1 MSAPP
6 DASRVK
12 EALPTLRFRLPGD
25 WWATSLLDREAAVAA
40 ATRLIRHRI
49 GTTDDRSALRARLR
63 REFSAAID
71 EAIAG
76 NGQSVFIAIQLV
88 EGVPLPIT
96 ITVYLLDVELVPA
109 VGTRGDRVLGILRQ
123 GLEGSTERDAGDL
136 TELELAGTSALRRD
150 RIRSTTVGSG
160 GDSGSLDVLIVD
172 YWLAVPE
179 TKRVVLV
186 DFSTSMAELRDHLL
200 PFFDAIMRV
209 AYWEK
214 PPQPDR

>member
-1 MSAPP
+1 M
-6 DASRVK
+6 
-12 EALPTLRFRLPGD
+12 PTLRFRLPGD
-25 WWATSLLDREAAVAA
+25 WWATSLLDREAAIAA

-63 REFSAAID
+63 REFTAAID

-76 NGQSVFIAIQLV
+76 NGQSMFLAIQLV
-88 EGVPLPIT
+88 DGLPLPIT

-123 GLEGSTERDAGDL
+123 GLEGSADTGDL
-136 TELELAGTSALRRD
+136 TALELAGTSALRRD
-150 RIRSTTVGSG
+150 RIRATAVGSG
-160 GDSGSLDVLIVD
+160 DDSGSLDVLIVD
-172 YWLAVPE
+172 YWLAVPD

-186 DFSTSMAELRDHLL
+186 NFSTSMAGLREHLL
-200 PFFDAIMRV
+200 PFFDALMRV

-214 PPQPDR
+214 QQQPDR

>member
-1 MSAPP
+1 MSAPL
-6 DASRVK
+6 DAPPTETLS
-12 EALPTLRFRLPGD
+12 TLRFRLPGD

-63 REFSAAID
+63 REFTAAID

-76 NGQSVFIAIQLV
+76 NGQSMFIAIQLV
-88 EGVPLPIT
+88 DGLPLPIT

-123 GLEGSTERDAGDL
+123 GLEAATDHDAGDL

-150 RIRSTTVGSG
+150 RIRSTTVGCG
-160 GDSGSLDVLIVD
+160 DDSGSLDVLIVD

-186 DFSTSMAELRDHLL
+186 NFSTSMAELWEHLL
-200 PFFDAIMRV
+200 PFFDAILRV
-209 AYWEK
+209 AYWEM